1 MATLVNRQAIAYFLL
16 GVAFSGGASAETVSR
31 SCWRPAP
38 PVMLD
43 YKSREV
49 FQEEREAYFAQA
61 SFYITCIDMW
71 IEDARR
77 RYQEM
82 FAQEVETYQLERK
95 EVFEELRQL
104 TRAPR

>member
-1 MATLVNRQAIAYFLL
+1 
-16 GVAFSGGASAETVSR
+16 
-31 SCWRPAP
+31 
-38 PVMLD
+38 MLD

-49 FQEEREAYFAQA
+49 FQEEREEYFAQA
-61 SFYITCIDMW
+61 SFYITCVDMW